1 MILNPFSIVML
12 LVASISTILGL
23 YGSILLLKVII
34 AGKISPHTSEK
45 HTGSETGTNRV
56 ISLAVIVLTLRL
68 FSYPLFY
75 ATLQSFVKDI
85 EGAMCIY
92 GVTQVLPRLCS
103 FLEIIKPL
111 IFFFIGQWLILHFL
125 TRQNKTAGSLT
136 SRKLKLL
143 LGVSIG
149 IVAESVGELIFFLS
163 LSAGSHITVT
173 CCTSK
178 IDSPERISAI
188 LSVYLLGHQYEQPLL
203 LFYYL
208 SNLFLLGMIGYFLR
222 RRRLAVRG
230 AFRKRSIGLVFS
242 MSLMNLFLSA
252 LAVPEVIGPRLMNL
266 PYHHCPYCLLQYVPD
281 SPLMIGLFILG
292 TCGIGWAFGLTMIA
306 RDKETARNLPG
317 WLDKLYRFSFFC
329 LGLSLAMVSIHLVG
343 RTL

>member
-12 LVASISTILGL
+12 LVASISIILGL

-34 AGKISPHTSEK
+34 AGKRYPHTSEK
-45 HTGSETGTNRV
+45 HTGYETGTNRV
-56 ISLAVIVLTLRL
+56 ISLAAIVLALRL

-92 GVTQVLPRLCS
+92 SVTQVLPRLCG
-103 FLEIIKPL
+103 FLEIIKLL
-111 IFFFIGQWLILHFL
+111 IFFSIGQWLILHFL

-149 IVAESVGELIFFLS
+149 IVAESMGELIFFLS
-163 LSAGSHITVT
+163 LPAGSHIPVT

-188 LSVYLLGHQYEQPLL
+188 LSGYLLGHQYEQPLL

-230 AFRKRSIGLVFS
+230 AVRRRSVGLVFS
-242 MSLMNLFLSA
+242 ISLMNLFLTVLA
-252 LAVPEVIGPRLMNL
+252 LPEVIGPRLMNL

-281 SPLMIGLFILG
+281 SFLMIALFILG
-292 TCGIGWAFGLTMIA
+292 TCGIGWAFGLEMIT
-306 RDKETARNLPG
+306 RDKETPRNLPG
-317 WLDKLYRFSFFC
+317 YLDKLYRFSFCC
-329 LGLSLAMVSIHLVG
+329 LSLSLAMVSIHLIG
-343 RTL
+343 RAL

>member
-23 YGSILLLKVII
+23 YGSILLLKVIV
-34 AGKISPHTSEK
+34 AGKRYPHTSKK

-56 ISLAVIVLTLRL
+56 ISLATAVLVLNL
-68 FSYPLFY
+68 FSYPFFY

-85 EGAMCIY
+85 EGTMCIY
-92 GVTQVLPRLCS
+92 GVTQVLPLLCR
-103 FLEIIKPL
+103 FLEVIKPL

-125 TRQNKTAGSLT
+125 TRQNKTTGSLT

-149 IVAESVGELIFFLS
+149 IVVESMGELIFFLS
-163 LSAGSHITVT
+163 LPAGSHTPVT

-188 LSVYLLGHQYEQPLL
+188 LSGYLLGHQYEQPLL

-208 SNLFLLGMIGYFLR
+208 GNLFLLGMIGYFLR
-222 RRRLAVRG
+222 KRRWAIRGVLRRRSVGLA
-230 AFRKRSIGLVFS
+230 FS
-242 MSLMNLFLSA
+242 VSLINLFLTA
-252 LAVPEVIGPRLMNL
+252 LTVLEVIGPRLMNL

-281 SPLMIGLFILG
+281 SSLMIGLFILG
-292 TCGIGWAFGLTMIA
+292 TYGIGWAFGLAMIF
-306 RDKETARNLPG
+306 RDKESARNLSFY
-317 WLDKLYRFSFFC
+317 LDRLYRFSFCCFS
-329 LGLSLAMVSIHLVG
+329 LSLTMVSIHLLG
-343 RTL
+343 STM